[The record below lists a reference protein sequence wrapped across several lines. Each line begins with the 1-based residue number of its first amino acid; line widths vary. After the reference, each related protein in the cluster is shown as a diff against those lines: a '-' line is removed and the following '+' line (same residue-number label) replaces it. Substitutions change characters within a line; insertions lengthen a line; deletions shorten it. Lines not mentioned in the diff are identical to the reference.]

1 MTGHTRPAQ
10 PEYRPPTEATVKQ
23 LYATAFRCGKPECPR
38 PLYRMNNE
46 TGETILNSRI
56 AHIHARRQGGPR
68 WDQQM
73 PEADNRSAGN
83 LLPLCLEHA
92 AEVDETPAH
101 YPADLLREWKR
112 EQLREYDTIQRAWPI
127 TDDQAAEAVE
137 RSFGPQQEATATA
150 AAAAV
155 AHVARCAS
163 RLVETSRQQRR
174 SAADAAAAWQAMR
187 ARWAQRLGPFFAPD
201 TGDRLT
207 PDEAQVEPPRRDT
220 EECESALRSTLR
232 AAKEATEPVATDLVA
247 ELGAVRVV
255 SRALGPWCDQ
265 VEHEVRA
272 LVGAAAKWDRSD
284 SGDSA
289 WSQAVARLETAV
301 QALGA
306 AWHEEEACSQPPQ
319 PTVRQSEATACPPAA

>member
-10 PEYRPPTEATVKQ
+10 SEHRPPTDATVKQ
-23 LYATAFRCGKPECPR
+23 LYATAFRCGKPDCPR

-46 TGETILNSRI
+46 TGETILNSRV

-68 WDQQM
+68 WSPQM
-73 PEADNRSAGN
+73 TEDANRSADN

-101 YPADLLREWKR
+101 YPADLLQEWKR

-127 TDDQAAEAVE
+127 TDAQAAEAAE

-155 AHVARCAS
+155 AQVARCAS

-174 SAADAAAAWQAMR
+174 SAADAAAHWQAMR
-187 ARWAQRLGPFFAPD
+187 ARWAQSLGPFFDPD
-201 TGDRLT
+201 TGERLT
-207 PDEAQVEPPRRDT
+207 SDEARVEPPHRDT
-220 EECESALRSTLR
+220 EDCRSALRSALR
-232 AAKEATEPVATDLVA
+232 AAREATEPVATDLVA

-265 VEHEVRA
+265 VEQEART
-272 LVGAAAKWDRSD
+272 LVSAATQWDLSDPGDGVWHQAAA
-284 SGDSA
+284 G
-289 WSQAVARLETAV
+289 LETAV
-301 QALGA
+301 QALGT
-306 AWHEEEACSQPPQ
+306 AWHEKEASSQPPQ
-319 PTVRQSEATACPPAA
+319 PTVPQPEATACPPAA

>member
-10 PEYRPPTEATVKQ
+10 TEHRPPTEATVKQ

-68 WDQQM
+68 WNPQM
-73 PEADNRSAGN
+73 TEADNRSAGN
-83 LLPLCLEHA
+83 LLPLCIEDA

-127 TDDQAAEAVE
+127 TDDQAAEAAE
-137 RSFGPQQEATATA
+137 QSFGPQQEAAATA

-155 AHVARCAS
+155 AQVARCAS

-174 SAADAAAAWQAMR
+174 AAADAAAGWQAMR
-187 ARWAQRLGPFFAPD
+187 ARWAQSLGPFFDPG

-207 PDEAQVEPPRRDT
+207 SDEAQVEPPRRDT
-220 EECESALRSTLR
+220 EECESALRATLR
-232 AAKEATEPVATDLVA
+232 TAKEAIEPVATDLVA

-255 SRALGPWCDQ
+255 ARALGLRCDQ
-265 VEHEVRA
+265 VEQDARS
-272 LVGAAAKWDRSD
+272 LVSAATQWDLSD
-284 SGDSA
+284 PGDGV
-289 WSQAVARLETAV
+289 WHQAVARLEAAV

-306 AWHEEEACSQPPQ
+306 VWHEEDARSQPPQ
-319 PTVRQSEATACPPAA
+319 PTVPQSEATACPPAA